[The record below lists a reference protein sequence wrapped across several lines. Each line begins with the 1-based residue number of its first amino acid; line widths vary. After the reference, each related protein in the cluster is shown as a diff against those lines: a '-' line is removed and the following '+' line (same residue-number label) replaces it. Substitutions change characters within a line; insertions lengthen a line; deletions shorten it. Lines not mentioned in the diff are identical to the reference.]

1 MRVPTG
7 DGEQGQPGEEFMGN
21 WLIDLQ
27 AGERLSCGLGKKG
40 LEADPGDK

>member
-1 MRVPTG
+1 MVTKVSL
-7 DGEQGQPGEEFMGN
+7 EKSFMGN

-27 AGERLSCGLGKKG
+27 AEERLLCGLGKKG